1 IDTSLKGS
9 IATDK
14 LPSGVLQCT
23 FFNKDGIPL
32 AERLVFIDNQ
42 EYLVKA
48 SLQKEKID
56 LRPRRK
62 NELSIHFA
70 EPVEGNFSVAVTDND
85 FNEPGLRKE
94 NIISSLLLTS
104 DIPGYVHH
112 PAFYFSNHP
121 AAKDALDLVMLT
133 NGWRRFTWKQV
144 ADNNLPKP
152 QYNDP
157 GYISLSGKVNVR
169 GSKKSFADRDLLVW
183 VATSDSGRALQMVK
197 TDAEGRFK
205 MD

>member
-1 IDTSLKGS
+1 
-9 IATDK
+9 
-14 LPSGVLQCT
+14 
-23 FFNKDGIPL
+23 
-32 AERLVFIDNQ
+32 
-42 EYLVKA
+42 
-48 SLQKEKID
+48 
-56 LRPRRK
+56 
-62 NELSIHFA
+62 
-70 EPVEGNFSVAVTDND
+70 
-85 FNEPGLRKE
+85 
-94 NIISSLLLTS
+94 
-104 DIPGYVHH
+104 
-112 PAFYFSNHP
+112 
-121 AAKDALDLVMLT
+121 VMLT

-205 MD
+205 MDSVVFFDKAKILFTDVMGKKSQFITVQLNTDSLYQSYNLPLLQRPPRSEERRVGKVYRIRSCTLQTGVIR